1 MAAMNREIDFSR
13 YLPYLAG
20 ITFSVV
26 FGFSFLFS
34 KEALDF
40 LDPFQLL
47 GFRFLLAAIFMTFLK
62 FVGLIKTNIIGKP
75 LLPLLLVS
83 LFQPGIYF
91 PFEVLGIQ
99 LTTSS
104 QAGLMISLIP
114 VSVAVLAAIFLKEK
128 PGRLQ
133 LVFIIL
139 SVTGVGIIVS
149 FQGELAAAESHYLG
163 IVLLLGAVLA
173 AGFYNIIS
181 RYISVSFTPVEITF
195 AMCYFGALQFNIIG
209 LISHQGPAG
218 EYIGVIFNP
227 ETLIA
232 VVYLGILSSVLAFFM
247 MNYSLSK
254 LPASQAAIFANLTT
268 VVAIAAGVLIR
279 DEPFY
284 LMQGLG
290 AALIIF
296 GVWGTNYFG
305 IREKTK
311 SRSFKEAREGGITG
325 EKSYD

>member
-1 MAAMNREIDFSR
+1 
-13 YLPYLAG
+13 
-20 ITFSVV
+20 
-26 FGFSFLFS
+26 
-34 KEALDF
+34 
-40 LDPFQLL
+40 
-47 GFRFLLAAIFMTFLK
+47 
-62 FVGLIKTNIIGKP
+62 
-75 LLPLLLVS
+75 
-83 LFQPGIYF
+83 
-91 PFEVLGIQ
+91 
-99 LTTSS
+99 
-104 QAGLMISLIP
+104 
-114 VSVAVLAAIFLKEK
+114 VLAAIFLKEK

-139 SVTGVGIIVS
+139 SVTGVGIVVS

-173 AGFYNIIS
+173 AGFYNIVS

-218 EYIGVIFNP
+218 EYIEVIFNP

-232 VVYLGILSSVLAFFM
+232 VFYLGILSSVLAFFM

-290 AALIIF
+290 AALIIL

-325 EKSYD
+325 EESYD